1 MSHLKWMGVKMMDIR
16 KKFYRGM
23 ANLKR
28 SVEYTYSGEVP
39 STEEEFNKIKWLQDN
54 GEYTTTNPHS
64 ELTWDKVKAEMDAVQ
79 SKYDAQDYAR
89 KRQAEYPTIEELV
102 VALYDSEDRAAIDEK
117 RAEIKLK
124 YQKG

>member
-1 MSHLKWMGVKMMDIR
+1 MDIR

-102 VALYDSEDRAAIDEK
+102 VALYDTDEKAAIDAK

-124 YQKG
+124 HPKGS

>member
-1 MSHLKWMGVKMMDIR
+1 MDIR

-39 STEEEFNKIKWLQDN
+39 STEDEFNKIKWLQDN

-117 RAEIKLK
+117 RAAVKLK
-124 YQKG
+124 HPKGG